1 MLRCAVLDDYQH
13 VARSFGD
20 WTRLSG
26 KVDLQVH
33 HEHYETEE
41 EVARAVGDCEIVVA
55 MRERTPFRDS
65 LLQRLPRLQLLITTG
80 MRNAAIDVAA
90 AAKRGVV
97 VCGTGH
103 FGSGTSELTWGLILA
118 LARHIPAEY
127 SSFRGGGPWQ
137 ASVGMDLYQRRL
149 GVIGLGRLGSNVARV
164 GLAFG
169 MRVQAWSKNLTAEKC
184 AAAGVDFAPS
194 LDALL
199 ESSDVVTVHLILSDR
214 SRGLIGDRELRRMKP
229 SALLINTSRG
239 AIIDE
244 AALVAALR
252 EKRIGGA
259 GLDVYDREPLP
270 RDHVLRGLYNV
281 VCTPHIGYVTD
292 ETYKRYFTDAIGN
305 IEAWLAGA
313 PERVIP
319 PA

>member
-1 MLRCAVLDDYQH
+1 
-13 VARSFGD
+13 
-20 WTRLSG
+20 
-26 KVDLQVH
+26 
-33 HEHYETEE
+33 
-41 EVARAVGDCEIVVA
+41 

-65 LLQRLPRLQLLITTG
+65 LLECLPKLRLLITTG
-80 MRNAAIDVAA
+80 MRNAAIDVPA
-90 AAKRGVV
+90 AAKRGVL

-137 ASVGMDLYQRRL
+137 GSVGMDLYQRRL

-239 AIIDE
+239 PIIDE

-270 RDHVLRGLYNV
+270 RDHALRGLYNV